1 MNAKEYFYRSKKDNQ
16 DFSKGFFVAGGGK
29 SFDRQQ
35 LSTFLFARNVKLINF
50 KRERER
56 ERRREKIADCGSSV
70 KFFDYPD
77 KKGTGTTNKLH
88 TPPTNIIK

>member
-1 MNAKEYFYRSKKDNQ
+1 MRKNIFIVQKRITKISQKD
-16 DFSKGFFVAGGGK
+16 FFVAGGEK

-56 ERRREKIADCGSSV
+56 EKKKIADCGSSV

>member
-1 MNAKEYFYRSKKDNQ
+1 MRKNIFIVQKRITKISQKD
-16 DFSKGFFVAGGGK
+16 FFVAGGEK

-56 ERRREKIADCGSSV
+56 EREKNCRLWLKCKI
-70 KFFDYPD
+70 F
-77 KKGTGTTNKLH
+77 
-88 TPPTNIIK
+88 

>member
-1 MNAKEYFYRSKKDNQ
+1 MRKNIFIVQKRITKISQKD
-16 DFSKGFFVAGGGK
+16 FFVAGGEK
-29 SFDRQQ
+29 SFDRQR

-50 KRERER
+50 KRERE
-56 ERRREKIADCGSSV
+56 REKIADCGSSV

-77 KKGTGTTNKLH
+77 KKGTGTTNKRH